1 MLLSPSPTAASDPT
15 TLLDRAQLSVAVEAA
30 IRERVIEQFVQQRR
44 YSTSISEHFGPLTDP
59 RKAGMIEHKLLDII
73 TIAVCA
79 VICGADDWVKVEL
92 FGKAKYDW
100 LKTSLALPHGIPSHD
115 TFGRV
120 FAALSGRELQGCFA
134 NWMQAM
140 VRLGQGEVIA
150 IDGKT
155 LRRSYDRRSNK
166 AAIHMVSAWAQ
177 ANRVVLGQVKT
188 EAKSNEITAIPE
200 LLKLLAIR
208 GCVVTIDAM
217 GCQKAIAAQIIDRGG
232 DYVLAL
238 KGNQGLI
245 HQDVADYFT
254 YAQARG
260 FKGVAHAY
268 HETLDADHGRIE
280 IRRYWTV
287 DALDWLADQAKWK
300 GLNMIGLVESERHIG
315 EEVSVEQRYYLASL
329 DNNAQRFAHAVR
341 GHWSIENTLH
351 WSLDVSFKEDAC
363 RLRKGQGAEN
373 FAVLRHIA
381 LSLLQQEQT
390 EPVGIESKRFKAALD
405 QQYLLKVLIAQKN

>member
-44 YSTSISEHFGPLTDP
+44 YSTSISEHVGPLTDP

-166 AAIHMVSAWAQ
+166 AAIHLVSAWAQ

-200 LLKLLAIR
+200 
-208 GCVVTIDAM
+208 
-217 GCQKAIAAQIIDRGG
+217 
-232 DYVLAL
+232 
-238 KGNQGLI
+238 
-245 HQDVADYFT
+245 
-254 YAQARG
+254 
-260 FKGVAHAY
+260 
-268 HETLDADHGRIE
+268 
-280 IRRYWTV
+280 
-287 DALDWLADQAKWK
+287 
-300 GLNMIGLVESERHIG
+300 
-315 EEVSVEQRYYLASL
+315 
-329 DNNAQRFAHAVR
+329 
-341 GHWSIENTLH
+341 
-351 WSLDVSFKEDAC
+351 
-363 RLRKGQGAEN
+363 
-373 FAVLRHIA
+373 
-381 LSLLQQEQT
+381 
-390 EPVGIESKRFKAALD
+390 
-405 QQYLLKVLIAQKN
+405 